1 MRPTVVPTVTE
12 GLAPGTRPTFSVVV
26 AAYEAAATIR
36 EAVESALAQSIPPL
50 EVIVCDDGST
60 DDPAGALAEYR
71 AQLTFLRQANAG
83 EGASKNRGA
92 EAASGDFIVFLD
104 ADDVFLPPRLE
115 ALGELAQA
123 RPDLDLLTT
132 DAYLEVEGEVVRRCY
147 DHTWTFPADDQ
158 RTAILERNFVFGL
171 AAVRRDRFSSGGGF
185 DESIPYAA
193 DWDLWCRLILGGSR
207 AGLVAEPLARYRL
220 HPTSLSGS
228 RPRLLQGRCL
238 VLEKALRRADLSEP
252 ERRVAAASLARARQA
267 SRLSDARE
275 ALRTRSPGARRLTF
289 RVALTRS
296 MPLRAR
302 VKALAAAT
310 APAFAS
316 RLLDREDERHG
327 RLGQAGVRFRP

>member
-1 MRPTVVPTVTE
+1 MRPAVVPTVPE
-12 GLAPGTRPTFSVVV
+12 SPARGTLPTFSVVI

-36 EAVESALAQSIPPL
+36 EAVESALAQSTPPL

-60 DDPAGALAEYR
+60 DDPAGAVADYR

-83 EGASKNRGA
+83 EGAAKNRGA
-92 EAASGDFIVFLD
+92 EAASGDFVVFLD
-104 ADDVFLPPRLE
+104 ADDVFLPERLE

-132 DAYLEVEGEVVRRCY
+132 DAYLEVDGEVVRRCY
-147 DHTWTFPADDQ
+147 DDTWTFAADDQ
-158 RTAILERNFVFGL
+158 RTEILERNFVFGL
-171 AAVRRDRFSSGGGF
+171 AAVRRGRFSSIGGF
-185 DESIPYAA
+185 DESFRYAA
-193 DWDLWCRLILGGSR
+193 DWDLWCRLILDGSR

-238 VLEKALRRADLSEP
+238 VLEKALRRTDLSEA
-252 ERRVAAASLARARQA
+252 ERGVAAASLARARRA
-267 SRLSDARE
+267 SRLADARE
-275 ALRTRSPGARRLTF
+275 ALHTRSPEARRLAI
-289 RVALTRS
+289 RVARTRS
-296 MPLRAR
+296 MPLAAR
-302 VKALAAAT
+302 VKALAAAA

-316 RLLDREDERHG
+316 RRLDREDERHG